1 MILEKQKEA
10 MIVSDGDEMNESIG
24 MSLDLDSAQILMQML
39 SKNLYSDSI
48 GSTIRECAS
57 NALDSHRRAGVKDP
71 IVVSL
76 RMNNSQNYDFSVE
89 DFGIGLNDD
98 DVKNIISKY
107 GKSTKRNSNTELGM
121 MGLGFKAP
129 LAYSSSFYFICR
141 KDGIERKYMM
151 YEGEDTNTID
161 RLYERPTAERDGVK
175 VIVPVKWSDRDQFFR
190 KMKEQLAYFEDVY
203 FDASVGSY
211 VIDNNFTIY
220 RGEQFQYSQ
229 LASDEFLH
237 ICLDNVYYPID
248 FSKLEIPK
256 LEFPVALRFS
266 LTDGIFPTPNREAI
280 RYTQEAKQ
288 MIMDRLAEMSDFFV
302 NKYNEQM
309 TACKTFQ
316 QVKEY
321 YDSSKRTIEIV
332 PGIKLNTGY
341 LSVFSNVVINK
352 PKMEGVKHLDLE
364 KLVKNDAY
372 ILKEYRVTQ
381 TFNRGKFRET
391 KGSWDSDVNM
401 MSINIDDNKNAYLY
415 SSKLSETKKAYLR
428 TALPNNWGRTYYF
441 IRKSTSFKLFPKAG
455 NMGAYDNYYKILSL
469 NTIERKYWREAIV
482 EFNKVIETITSGFI
496 DLDAIVVPETFVQ
509 ARRQSSSRVAST
521 RREKMDGDIIVK
533 KAAPLERYVDG
544 KHCKFVTDT
553 WKLKDIPKMGTLIVY
568 AVHEDAAKLDH
579 LYAASNGRQEL
590 KVITLSAR
598 EMKVLEELEFKN
610 VMSYSKFMEGDNKP
624 FRRIVTAYLI
634 NELCIENHYLFGR
647 LGTFK
652 KVSEELANRM
662 KELQDYKEKNYVSN
676 SSKLV
681 YEAMVEVAK
690 QNNLFDHSIYSKYVS
705 VKAILNKLYF
715 LNTVFSMIRNYSY
728 YDAAPDQLRVIV
740 DLMKYHKMK
749 VNPEHYSKPKIEE
762 KVEEELLESLENQ

>member
-1 MILEKQKEA
+1 
-10 MIVSDGDEMNESIG
+10 MIVTDGDEMNESIG

-76 RMNNSQNYDFSVE
+76 RMNDRDNYEFSVE
-89 DFGIGLNDD
+89 DFGIGLDAD
-98 DVKNIISKY
+98 DVRNIISKY

-129 LAYSSSFYFICR
+129 LAYSSSFYFVCR
-141 KDGIERKYMM
+141 KDGMERKYMM

-161 RLYERPTAERDGVK
+161 LLYEKATDERNGVK
-175 VIVPVKWSDRDQFFR
+175 VIVPVKWSDRDQFFK

-203 FDASVGSY
+203 FDVNVSGH
-211 VIDNNFTIY
+211 VIDNAFAIY
-220 RGEQFQYSQ
+220 RSEHFQHSE
-229 LASDEFLH
+229 LASDEYLH

-248 FSKLEIPK
+248 FSKLEISK

-266 LTDGIFPTPNREAI
+266 LMDGIFPTPNREAI

-288 MIMDRLAEMSDFFV
+288 IIMTRLAEMADFFV

-316 QVKEY
+316 QVREY
-321 YDSSKRTIEIV
+321 YDSSRRTVEVI
-332 PGIKLNTGY
+332 PGVKLNVGY
-341 LSVFSNVVINK
+341 LSIFSNVVINK
-352 PKMEGVKHLDLE
+352 PQMEGVKHLDLE

-391 KGSWDSDVNM
+391 KPNSWDSDVNM
-401 MSINIDDNKNAYLY
+401 MSINTDDNKNAYLY

-428 TALPNNWGRTYYF
+428 TSLPSNWGRTYYF

-455 NMGAYDNYYKILSL
+455 NMGAYDNYHKILSL

-482 EFNKVIETITSGFI
+482 EFQKVIETITSRFL
-496 DLDAIVVPETFVQ
+496 DLDAIVVPDSFIQT
-509 ARRQSSSRVAST
+509 RKQSSSRVAAT
-521 RREKMDGDIIVK
+521 RREKMDGDIIIK
-533 KAAPLERYVDG
+533 KAAPLERYVEG
-544 KHCKFVTDT
+544 KNCKFVTDT
-553 WKLKDIPKMGTLIVY
+553 WRLKDIPKMGTLVVY
-568 AVHEDAAKLDH
+568 GAHDDATKLDH
-579 LYAASNGRQEL
+579 IYAASNEKQKL

-624 FRRIVTAYLI
+624 FRRIVTGYLI
-634 NELCIENHYLFGR
+634 NELCVENHHLFGR

-652 KVSEELANRM
+652 DVSKELANRL
-662 KELQDYKEKNYVSN
+662 KQLQDYREKNYVSN
-676 SSKLV
+676 TNKLV

-690 QNNLFDHSIYSKYVS
+690 QNNLFDHSIYSEYVS
-705 VKAILNKLYF
+705 VKSILDKLYF
-715 LNTVFSMIRNYSY
+715 LNTIFSMIRSYSY
-728 YDAAPDQLRVIV
+728 YGASPDQLRVIV

-749 VNPEHYSKPKIEE
+749 VNFEHYSKPKLEE

>member
-10 MIVSDGDEMNESIG
+10 MIVTDGDEMNESIG

-89 DFGIGLNDD
+89 DFGIGLDAD
-98 DVKNIISKY
+98 DVRNIISKY
-107 GKSTKRNSNTELGM
+107 GKSTKRNSDTELGM

-161 RLYERPTAERDGVK
+161 LLYERPTDQRNGVK
-175 VIVPVKWSDRDQFFR
+175 VIVPVRWSDREQFFR

-203 FDASVGSY
+203 FDVNVSNY
-211 VIDNNFTIY
+211 VIDNSFAIY
-220 RGEQFQYSQ
+220 RSEHFQHSE
-229 LASDEFLH
+229 LASDEYLH

-288 MIMDRLAEMSDFFV
+288 IIMDRLSQMADFFV

-309 TACKTFQ
+309 TACQTYH

-321 YDSSKRTIEIV
+321 YNSSKRTVEVI
-332 PGIKLNTGY
+332 PGIKLNAGH
-341 LSVFSNVVINK
+341 LSVFSKIVINK
-352 PKMEGVKHLDLE
+352 PKMDGVKHLDLE
-364 KLVKNDAY
+364 KLVKNDDY
-372 ILKEYRVTQ
+372 ILKEYRVIQ

-391 KGSWDSDVNM
+391 KRSWESNLNVSM
-401 MSINIDDNKNAYLY
+401 INKDDCKNFYLY

-428 TALPNNWGRTYYF
+428 TSLPSNWGRTYYF
-441 IRKSTSFKLFPKAG
+441 IKKSGSFTLFPKAG
-455 NMGAYDNYYKILSL
+455 NMGAYDNYYKILNLQS
-469 NTIERKYWREAIV
+469 IKKEYWRETIV
-482 EFNKVIETITSGFI
+482 EFQKIIDSIVSDFI
-496 DLDAIVVPETFVQ
+496 DLDAVVVPDSFLQT
-509 ARRQSSSRVAST
+509 RRQTSSRVAPT

-533 KAAPLERYVDG
+533 KGVALERYVEG
-544 KHCKFVTDT
+544 KECKFVTDT
-553 WKLKDIPKMGTLIVY
+553 WKLKDIPKMGTLLVY
-568 AVHEDAAKLDH
+568 GAHEDAAKLDH
-579 LYAASNGRQEL
+579 IYAASNERQKL

-634 NELCIENHYLFGR
+634 NELCLQNSYLFNR
-647 LGTFK
+647 LGILK
-652 KVSEELANRM
+652 KVSSELADRIDA
-662 KELQDYKEKNYVSN
+662 LDTYKHKNYVS
-676 SSKLV
+676 SSKYV
-681 YEAMVEVAK
+681 YDAMLEVAK
-690 QNNLFDHSIYSKYVS
+690 QNNLFDHSIYSEYLS
-705 VKAILNKLYF
+705 VKAILDNLYF
-715 LNTVFSMIRNYSY
+715 LNTIFSMIRGSSY
-728 YDAAPDQLRVIV
+728 WGDATTDQVRVLV
-740 DLMKYHKMK
+740 DLMKYHKMR
-749 VNPEHYSKPKIEE
+749 VNLEHYSKPKLEE

>member
-1 MILEKQKEA
+1 
-10 MIVSDGDEMNESIG
+10 MIVTDGDEMNESIG

-76 RMNNSQNYDFSVE
+76 RMNSSQNYDFSVE

-107 GKSTKRNSNTELGM
+107 GKSTKRNSDTELGM

-141 KDGIERKYMM
+141 KDGMERKYMM

-161 RLYERPTAERDGVK
+161 RLYERPTAERNGVK
-175 VIVPVKWSDRDQFFR
+175 VIVPVRWSDRDQFFR

-203 FDASVGSY
+203 FDVNVSNY
-211 VIDNNFTIY
+211 VIDNTFTIY
-220 RGEQFQYSQ
+220 RSEHFQHSE
-229 LASDEFLH
+229 LASDDYLH
-237 ICLDNVYYPID
+237 ICLDNVYYPLD

-288 MIMDRLAEMSDFFV
+288 IIMDRLSQMADFFV

-309 TACKTFQ
+309 TACQTYQ
-316 QVKEY
+316 QLKEY
-321 YDSSKRTIEIV
+321 YNSSKRTVEVI
-332 PGIKLNTGY
+332 PGIKLNAGY
-341 LSVFSNVVINK
+341 LSVFSKIVINK

-364 KLVKNDAY
+364 KLVKNDDY
-372 ILKEYRVTQ
+372 ILKEYKVTQ
-381 TFNRGKFRET
+381 TFSRGKFRET
-391 KGSWDSDVNM
+391 KRSWDADVHLT
-401 MSINIDDNKNAYLY
+401 SINLDDNKNAYLY

-428 TALPNNWGRTYYF
+428 TALSSNWGRTYYF

-455 NMGAYDNYYKILSL
+455 NMGAYDNYYKILNL
-469 NTIERKYWREAIV
+469 RTIKREHWREAIV
-482 EFNKVIETITSGFI
+482 EFQKIIDSITSNFI
-496 DLDAIVVPETFVQ
+496 DLDAIVVPDSFLQTRKQ
-509 ARRQSSSRVAST
+509 TSSRVTAT

-553 WKLKDIPKMGTLIVY
+553 WKLKDIPKMGTLLVY
-568 AVHEDAAKLDH
+568 GAHEDAAKLDH
-579 LYAASNGRQEL
+579 IYAAANSKQKL
-590 KVITLSAR
+590 QVITLSAR

-634 NELCIENHYLFGR
+634 NELYMKNHQLFGR
-647 LGTFK
+647 LTTLK
-652 KVSEELANRM
+652 EISEEIANRL
-662 KELQDYKEKNYVSN
+662 EVLQDYKEKNYISN
-676 SSKLV
+676 SDKLV
-681 YEAMVEVAK
+681 YQAMVEVAK
-690 QNNLFDHSIYSKYVS
+690 QNNLFDHSIYSEYVS
-705 VKAILNKLYF
+705 VKAILEKAYF
-715 LNTVFSMIRNYSY
+715 LNTVFSMIRSY
-728 YDAAPDQLRVIV
+728 TFYGCAPEQTRVIV

-749 VNPEHYSKPKIEE
+749 VNPEHYSKPKLEE
-762 KVEEELLESLENQ
+762 KVEEKLLESLENQ

>member
-76 RMNNSQNYDFSVE
+76 RMNSSQNYEFSVE

-175 VIVPVKWSDRDQFFR
+175 VIVPVKWSDREQFFR

-203 FDASVGSY
+203 FDANVGSY
-211 VIDNNFTIY
+211 IIDNNFTIY

-229 LASDEFLH
+229 LASDEYLH

-302 NKYNEQM
+302 NKYNDQM

-321 YDSSKRTIEIV
+321 YDSSKRTVEVI
-332 PGIKLNTGY
+332 PGVKLNVGY
-341 LSVFSNVVINK
+341 LSVFSNIVINK
-352 PKMEGVKHLDLE
+352 PQMDGVKHLDLE
-364 KLVKNDAY
+364 KLVKNDDY
-372 ILKEYRVTQ
+372 ILKEYKVTQ
-381 TFNRGKFRET
+381 TFNRGKFRES
-391 KGSWDSDVNM
+391 KGSWDSDVHL
-401 MSINIDDNKNAYLY
+401 MSINLDDNKNAYLY

-428 TALPNNWGRTYYF
+428 TALPTNWGRTYYF

-455 NMGAYDNYYKILSL
+455 NMGAYDNYYKILNL
-469 NTIERKYWREAIV
+469 RAIDRKYWREAIV
-482 EFNKVIETITSGFI
+482 EFQKVIETITSGFL
-496 DLDAIVVPETFVQ
+496 DLDAIVVPDSFLQT
-509 ARRQSSSRVAST
+509 RRQSSSRVAAT

-533 KAAPLERYVDG
+533 KAAPLERYVEG
-544 KHCKFVTDT
+544 KECKFVTDT
-553 WKLKDIPKMGTLIVY
+553 WRLKDIPKMGTLVVY
-568 AVHEDAAKLDH
+568 GSHDDAPKLDH
-579 LYAASNGRQEL
+579 IYTVSHGKQKLQ
-590 KVITLSAR
+590 VITLSAR

-634 NELCIENHYLFGR
+634 NELCLQNSYLFGR
-647 LGTFK
+647 TNILRQ
-652 KVSEELANRM
+652 VSKELADR
-662 KELQDYKEKNYVSN
+662 LDALDTYKHKNYVS
-676 SSKLV
+676 SSKYV
-681 YEAMVEVAK
+681 YDAMLEVAK
-690 QNNLFDHSIYSKYVS
+690 QNNLFDHSIYSEYLSIKT
-705 VKAILNKLYF
+705 ILDNLYF
-715 LNTVFSMIRNYSY
+715 LNTIFSMIRGSSY
-728 YDAAPDQLRVIV
+728 YGDGTTDQVRIIV
-740 DLMKYHKMK
+740 DLMKYHKMR
-749 VNPEHYSKPKIEE
+749 VNLEHYSKPKLEE